1 MTVTDHRWRKS
12 KKAKR
17 KRHAFPRPYRSMQEK
32 KRERWAINGYG
43 NLTVV
48 LKSLECFYVSNSY
61 VLLNSKGTTFN
72 SVVNS

>member
-1 MTVTDHRWRKS
+1 
-12 KKAKR
+12 
-17 KRHAFPRPYRSMQEK
+17 MQEK

-72 SVVNS
+72 SVVTS